1 MRPQD
6 ALDAARTRAAAARA
20 AGGYAEDLSGFAI
33 EPTDRVSTETLMEWA
48 VIEPDETLMRSTRR
62 LGAPVTWFKRL
73 LLRGL
78 QQHFNELT
86 SQQSRFN
93 LHLLVHLAELEDRV
107 KQLEEENATLRG
119 DGSDGPVGPV
129 GP

>member
-1 MRPQD
+1 MRPED
-6 ALDAARTRAAAARA
+6 AIDEARRRAAEGRG
-20 AGGYAEDLSGFAI
+20 AGRYADDLQGFAI
-33 EPTDRVSTETLMEWA
+33 EPTDRISMETLMEWA

-62 LGAPVTWFKRL
+62 FGGPITAVKRL

-93 LHLLVHLAELEDRV
+93 LHVLVQVAELEDRV
-107 KQLEEENATLRG
+107 RRIEEEAEARRRREA
-119 DGSDGPVGPV
+119 S
-129 GP
+129 

>member
-1 MRPQD
+1 VRPDEALQAAREAAAKARADGAYGD
-6 ALDAARTRAAAARA
+6 ALD
-20 AGGYAEDLSGFAI
+20 GFAI

-62 LGAPVTWFKRL
+62 LGAPITWFKRL
-73 LLRGL
+73 LLRGM

-86 SQQSRFN
+86 SQESRFN

-107 KQLEEENATLRG
+107 KALEEENARLRAE
-119 DGSDGPVGPV
+119 GPGPADA
-129 GP
+129 P